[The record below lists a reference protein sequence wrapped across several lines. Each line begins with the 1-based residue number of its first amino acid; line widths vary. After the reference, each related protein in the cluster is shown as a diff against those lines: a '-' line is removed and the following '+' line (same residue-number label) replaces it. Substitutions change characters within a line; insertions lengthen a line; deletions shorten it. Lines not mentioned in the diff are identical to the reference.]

1 MTLEKELA
9 TAQRLPH
16 ERRAELVFA
25 VATWLACIRE
35 RHLQRSVLAKLG
47 TGSLWGVCTQ
57 GKKKPGFAWGM
68 LRYSA
73 TGIDIG
79 HLVWEASIATAR
91 TAKGPIHYAIAEE
104 DGRRVTPG
112 SVANTV
118 RYLLD
123 KYGIKNPEIFTV
135 RGLRRAQP
143 TILG

>member
-1 MTLEKELA
+1 MSS
-9 TAQRLPH
+9 
-16 ERRAELVFA
+16 
-25 VATWLACIRE
+25 TWTHCA
-35 RHLQRSVLAKLG
+35 HNGQNG
-47 TGSLWGVCTQ
+47 W
-57 GKKKPGFAWGM
+57 
-68 LRYSA
+68 
-73 TGIDIG
+73 
-79 HLVWEASIATAR
+79 IATAR